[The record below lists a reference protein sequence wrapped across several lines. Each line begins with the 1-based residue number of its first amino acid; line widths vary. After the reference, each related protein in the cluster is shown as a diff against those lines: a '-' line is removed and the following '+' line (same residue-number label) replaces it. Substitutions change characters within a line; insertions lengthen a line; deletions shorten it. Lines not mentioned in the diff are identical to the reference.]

1 MVDACLTAI
10 SGALVHGM
18 FWLLCIQMYL
28 ILILFFFCLQTVA
41 LDGTLFMKSGVI
53 SGGSSDLRFKA
64 RYWDDKEMNAMK
76 ERRDSLINELKVG
89 LLKNT

>member
-1 MVDACLTAI
+1 M
-10 SGALVHGM
+10 
-18 FWLLCIQMYL
+18 
-28 ILILFFFCLQTVA
+28 A